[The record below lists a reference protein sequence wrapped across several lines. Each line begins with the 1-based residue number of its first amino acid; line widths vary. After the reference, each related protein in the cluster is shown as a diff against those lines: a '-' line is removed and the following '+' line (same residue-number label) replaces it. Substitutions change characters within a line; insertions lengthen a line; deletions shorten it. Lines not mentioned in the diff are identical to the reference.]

1 MQKKLSATAIPTKGI
16 AEIFNESENYSIV
29 VKAMKNYDILEM
41 AEITIALP
49 DGNGWIGTIQ
59 DFKAMQ
65 SYMGN
70 AFKAISNYGGE
81 PEELKEIQAMLS
93 HFGQT
98 VELPPPSPER
108 SKELALISCIMT
120 HNFFEDMMKHSRTQG
135 MIHCYDL
142 IADWAGEF
150 YDKYRYHEEWEDVPA
165 DFPGATG
172 WEDSICL
179 FTKSKIE
186 GLWK

>member
-1 MQKKLSATAIPTKGI
+1 MSIKVFNNENDVTISSTK
-16 AEIFNESENYSIV
+16 ENFVITVADS
-29 VKAMKNYDILEM
+29 KEGEPLEL
-41 AEITIALP
+41 AQITIHLL
-49 DGNGWIGTIQ
+49 GRVWNGSIQ
-59 DFKAMQ
+59 DIAAIH
-65 SYMGN
+65 SYGLN
-70 AFKAISNYGGE
+70 AFNMIAKYGGE
-81 PEELKEIQAMLS
+81 DVTELKELQQLLQ

-98 VELPPPSPER
+98 VELPAPSPER

-120 HNFFEDMMKHSRTQG
+120 HNFFEEMMKHSRTQG

-150 YDKYRYHEEWEDVPA
+150 YDKYRYHVEWEDVPA

-172 WEDSICL
+172 WEDSICM

-186 GLWK
+186 GLWN